1 MKRPDSVIFKKYLMS
16 LSPDDLAKYLTEY
29 ENAHKVQVKERIHKL
44 KQEETQ
50 AQLNVYFSV
59 LFSSTSTGINV
70 MSGSKKP
77 TS

>member
-1 MKRPDSVIFKKYLMS
+1 MKRPDSVIFKKFLMS
-16 LSPDDLAKYLTEY
+16 LSPEDLDKYLTEY

-50 AQLNVYFSV
+50 AQLNFYFSV
-59 LFSSTSTGINV
+59 LFSSTSTGMKV
-70 MSGSKKP
+70 MTGSRKP